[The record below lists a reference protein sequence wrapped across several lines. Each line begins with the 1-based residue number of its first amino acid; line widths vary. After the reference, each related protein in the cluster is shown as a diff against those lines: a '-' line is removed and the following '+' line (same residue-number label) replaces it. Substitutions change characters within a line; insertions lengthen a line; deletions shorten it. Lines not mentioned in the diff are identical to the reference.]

1 MHESEW
7 LRQAKALP
15 IGQSKR
21 VYHGAERRTNLV
33 VKNHPAYWSAYCQ
46 HCKTG
51 GRVNKEFASVAPVVV
66 SVLSKDPGVLLP
78 LTLYTPD
85 QRIPYDKIG
94 LFLHSKHMCLD
105 YFVHLNPQ
113 WSDKDKRIVFP
124 TCYQIVGRDI
134 TDKSPAKWHKYSGA
148 CSYIPAKQAALA
160 GQNIILTEDLL
171 SATKAQWLMPDG
183 WVAVAMMGTTL
194 YSDLLAQLIT
204 AKHVVV
210 MLDGDTAGQDGT
222 TKVLRK
228 LKMVGVSC
236 EKYTLLPHQDPKDL
250 SIEQWRVY
258 YAAHNTGGA

>member
-1 MHESEW
+1 MHASEW
-7 LRQAKALP
+7 LSLAKALP

-51 GRVNKEFASVAPVVV
+51 GRVNKEFASAAPVVV

-78 LTLYTPD
+78 LTLYTPNP
-85 QRIPYDKIG
+85 RIPYDKIG

-124 TCYQIVGRDI
+124 TLYQTVGRDI

-148 CSYIPAKQAALA
+148 CSYIPAKPAALA

-171 SATKAQWLMPDG
+171 SATKAQFFAPEGWL
-183 WVAVAMMGTTL
+183 AVAMMGTTL
-194 YSDLLAQLIT
+194 YADLVAQLLG
-204 AKHVVV
+204 AKSVTV
-210 MLDGDTAGQDGT
+210 MLDGDAAGISGTA
-222 TKVLRK
+222 KVMRK
-228 LKMVGVSC
+228 LQLVGKVC
-236 EKYTLLPHQDPKDL
+236 VRHVLDEGLDPKDQ
-250 SIEQWRVY
+250 SSQWWLDFYKR
-258 YAAHNTGGA
+258 NTQ